1 MCLRERICAASSAK
15 CSASSRARRP
25 NRVIRSVATAAT
37 SPLRG
42 SKNGSRIEKPLS
54 CRAQRLSRRVV
65 AQTNKRCG
73 TESSASSAGT
83 GLSHRFAS
91 RRRPSSAK
99 RWRRADKP
107 RAGACRRGANRALG
121 VTSRS
126 ATSRIMRPRRRRA
139 NGHRCGGE
147 AGRQGLGGKN
157 LAALTTE
164 GISLV
169 VADPAIFCD
178 RRKKMAPRLSP
189 AGPKVGLDEACAPD
203 RGCRVGSLRCRAD
216 KPNASPRSR
225 PRPVPLARK
234 FDCGVQGVSEV
245 ASAHSRPEQRV
256 NNVNFVIEVDGVGY
270 FGGDDPHSAR
280 SRSPAAARV
289 ARSRRATIRE
299 AEKIAHDRLHDF
311 RIRFALERLSRV
323 AVFELGP
330 RASWPSWRTNRSRSA
345 STVSSAVSVLSSA
358 AVTPVSS

>member
-1 MCLRERICAASSAK
+1 MLKPTKGAALSQAQAQPAQVLVTGLLQGEDQARRRDGEGRTSPAPAHVDAGRIARSGSQAEARLRE
-15 CSASSRARRP
+15 
-25 NRVIRSVATAAT
+25 
-37 SPLRG
+37 
-42 SKNGSRIEKPLS
+42 S
-54 CRAQRLSRRVV
+54 CGQGDVV
-65 AQTNKRCG
+65 PMGINA
-73 TESSASSAGT
+73 E
-83 GLSHRFAS
+83 
-91 RRRPSSAK
+91 AK
-99 RWRRADKP
+99 R
-107 RAGACRRGANRALG
+107 
-121 VTSRS
+121 
-126 ATSRIMRPRRRRA
+126 
-139 NGHRCGGE
+139 
-147 AGRQGLGGKN
+147 GRQGLGGKN

-234 FDCGVQGVSEV
+234 FDRGVQGVSEV